1 MRLESAIPAPFLSW
15 ESGRRDLNSN
25 LQAVQKSLT
34 LFSPLAQ
41 QKKPSRANVANAPDS
56 RQSVR
61 IDRPLRQNAFSRK
74 RRRFVKIRSVME
86 LPVCKKLSRSSP
98 LRFPVLLPS
107 PRLAVALDVVV
118 TLRCSALHSHVMNSP
133 PCCICLKY
141 LSEIEHHC
149 QLQKLCTQSIIQNE

>member
-1 MRLESAIPAPFLSW
+1 MTLLVKLVAFQCKGIIKVSVALADLNPNLFFQSRLPFLSW
-15 ESGRRDLNSN
+15 ESSRRDLNSN

-34 LFSPLAQ
+34 LSSPLAQ

-56 RQSVR
+56 RHSVR
-61 IDRPLRQNAFSRK
+61 INRPLRQNAFSRK

-107 PRLAVALDVVV
+107 PR
-118 TLRCSALHSHVMNSP
+118 
-133 PCCICLKY
+133 PCC
-141 LSEIEHHC
+141 S
-149 QLQKLCTQSIIQNE
+149 T

>member
-1 MRLESAIPAPFLSW
+1 MNSAAYYFGTALRLESAIPAPFLSW

-107 PRLAVALDVVV
+107 PR
-118 TLRCSALHSHVMNSP
+118 
-133 PCCICLKY
+133 PCCSTWCCRHASL
-141 LSEIEHHC
+141 LGSSLAGHEFSTMLHMP
-149 QLQKLCTQSIIQNE
+149 

>member
-1 MRLESAIPAPFLSW
+1 MLEKGANSAAYYFGTALQLESAIPAPFLSW
-15 ESGRRDLNSN
+15 ESRRDLNSN

-98 LRFPVLLPS
+98 LRFPKHENRRQVVLRKPPS
-107 PRLAVALDVVV
+107 
-118 TLRCSALHSHVMNSP
+118 
-133 PCCICLKY
+133 
-141 LSEIEHHC
+141 E
-149 QLQKLCTQSIIQNE
+149 